1 MPMKIISGI
10 KLLTKTIIL
19 QNLLFSKNT
28 NFKQHFAQFLSN
40 QEKTNSNFKNARI
53 RVKIFLFF

>member
-1 MPMKIISGI
+1 MAMKIISGI

-40 QEKTNSNFKNARI
+40 Q
-53 RVKIFLFF
+53 